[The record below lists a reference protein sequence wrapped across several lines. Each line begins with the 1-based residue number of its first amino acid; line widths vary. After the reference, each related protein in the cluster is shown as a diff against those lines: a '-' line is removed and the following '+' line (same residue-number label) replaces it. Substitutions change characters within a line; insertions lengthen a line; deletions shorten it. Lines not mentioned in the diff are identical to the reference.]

1 MPCTPAQRRYFTKI
15 GGGGSLH
22 LMLDK
27 LEISVPLDKGHR
39 MIMLM
44 AQDKLPQIEQVD
56 HPGATVWAQGL
67 AG

>member
-1 MPCTPAQRRYFTKI
+1 
-15 GGGGSLH
+15 
-22 LMLDK
+22 MLDK

-44 AQDKLPQIEQVD
+44 AQDKLPQIEHVD

-67 AG
+67 AGWAVWAQGLAG